1 MGRQVVD
8 ARVEVE
14 GGVAHSPRVPSVL
27 AFAVKLLSVL
37 FSKPGMVSNAMFC
50 SERVQII
57 INWARHWRPRQEKTY
72 LLFYSAPPLET
83 RGHRQEKLDS
93 LFA

>member
-14 GGVAHSPRVPSVL
+14 GGVAHSPRVPGVL

-50 SERVQII
+50 SFCSRTTEFSTLHTNLVKLFTDLEDGHI
-57 INWARHWRPRQEKTY
+57 KTQW
-72 LLFYSAPPLET
+72 E
-83 RGHRQEKLDS
+83 
-93 LFA
+93 